1 MIKCIFISIKILLR
15 TQDEEEEEKR
25 VPAVVI
31 SLLLL
36 WTNKH
41 INKEKGD

>member
-15 TQDEEEEEKR
+15 TQDEEEEKR